1 MVNQQL
7 VKVPA
12 VTSLASSP
20 NQWALTPD
28 PSFIARF
35 NLLDSLLEI
44 FSSPFHLDLHANML
58 SVQKLIKGN

>member
-44 FSSPFHLDLHANML
+44 FSSPFHLDLHANIL